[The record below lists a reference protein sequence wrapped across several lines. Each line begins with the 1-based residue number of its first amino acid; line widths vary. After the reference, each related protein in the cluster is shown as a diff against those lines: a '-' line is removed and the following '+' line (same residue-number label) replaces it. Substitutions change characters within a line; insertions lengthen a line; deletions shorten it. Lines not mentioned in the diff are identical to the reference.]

1 MNMVPGENISGTVC
15 GKMDGEE
22 STKEKK
28 SGEIR
33 ELLLVSVWYVC
44 LCSVEEDGS
53 EQKEVEIEGEHFFI
67 PVDAEK
73 YLMTSYGANYRDK
86 GPENYRQSAI
96 AVCSTLI
103 PCEEFMQQGK
113 DLKRLASR
121 RKRRA
126 RRQKFGLSYRE
137 YFNQCWDYVQL
148 EIVFGRYTDMMNKCL
163 KYDEIFEADPEL
175 LDIYIQYLEKTGRV
189 GFMEKVKKYV

>member
-1 MNMVPGENISGTVC
+1 
-15 GKMDGEE
+15 
-22 STKEKK
+22 
-28 SGEIR
+28 
-33 ELLLVSVWYVC
+33 
-44 LCSVEEDGS
+44 
-53 EQKEVEIEGEHFFI
+53 
-67 PVDAEK
+67 
-73 YLMTSYGANYRDK
+73 MTSYGAHYRDK
-86 GPENYRQSAI
+86 GPENYRQRAI

-137 YFNQCWDYVQL
+137 YFNQCWNYAKLCGKKYTCARAYRKKLDYIRNLHKNQDYVQL